1 MRKDTTVQAAQKAP
15 KSRRT
20 RTRETGCGALRLLD
34 SWMSEDS
41 GYDEEVWPAIKRAID
56 ANRLSARKRFRD

>member
-1 MRKDTTVQAAQKAP
+1 
-15 KSRRT
+15 
-20 RTRETGCGALRLLD
+20 
-34 SWMSEDS
+34 MSEDS